1 MLKVYCHLHC
11 LTTAVW
17 NGCNTNFKE
26 PYLSSWNDV
35 LIIMENA
42 AGDCIDILTYIY
54 VVALYI
60 AKMIKYVIYF

>member
-54 VVALYI
+54 IYI
-60 AKMIKYVIYF
+60 